1 VAMFGA
7 DGINIHPSEFLYK
20 KQVLVVRGRFRPLNL
35 VNEGMIEAGKTAFLE
50 EEGVDPIK
58 ATVLTEM
65 TIDDLMSEGSINK
78 QDFLDRVTIL
88 NDLGFTVVISNC
100 GQHQKL
106 INYLLDYKINKIGFV
121 MGIWHLQS
129 IIEEKYE
136 QNKDN
141 RLLTA
146 FGDLF
151 TKQVKIFAYPSIS
164 HEGNITKIS
173 SLKIPEGMKFL
184 FQHLLANDQIEDLKI
199 EDESILDI
207 YSKDV
212 FQNLKTKDVQWESKV
227 PARVVALIKEKA
239 LFGYQ

>member
-1 VAMFGA
+1 
-7 DGINIHPSEFLYK
+7 
-20 KQVLVVRGRFRPLNL
+20 
-35 VNEGMIEAGKTAFLE
+35 
-50 EEGVDPIK
+50 
-58 ATVLTEM
+58 
-65 TIDDLMSEGSINK
+65 
-78 QDFLDRVTIL
+78 
-88 NDLGFTVVISNC
+88 
-100 GQHQKL
+100 
-106 INYLLDYKINKIGFV
+106 

-212 FQNLKTKDVQWESKV
+212 FQNLKTKDALWESKV